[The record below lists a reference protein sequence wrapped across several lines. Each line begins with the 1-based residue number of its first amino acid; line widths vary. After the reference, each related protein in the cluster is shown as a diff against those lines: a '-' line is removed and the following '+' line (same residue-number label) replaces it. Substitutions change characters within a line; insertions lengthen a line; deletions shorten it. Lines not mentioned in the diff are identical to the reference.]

1 MSKDNKQ
8 YLYNIG
14 ARKYVALNDE
24 GSLVLTET
32 PVPMD
37 MSNGEK
43 GILLGNYQQKQWIFV
58 LNQNV
63 EPDKNATV
71 LKTVETDDNRMT
83 DIYSL
88 SGNRIAQ
95 PNHRLNIIKKNDG
108 TMKKVLMK

>member
-43 GILLGNYQQKQWIFV
+43 GILLGMLEIQKW
-58 LNQNV
+58 LGDYLD
-63 EPDKNATV
+63 EEDY
-71 LKTVETDDNRMT
+71 
-83 DIYSL
+83 DI
-88 SGNRIAQ
+88 
-95 PNHRLNIIKKNDG
+95 
-108 TMKKVLMK
+108 

>member
-14 ARKYVALNDE
+14 VRKYIALNDE

-43 GILLGNYQQKQWIFV
+43 GILLGMLEIQKW
-58 LNQNV
+58 LGDYLD
-63 EPDKNATV
+63 EEDY
-71 LKTVETDDNRMT
+71 
-83 DIYSL
+83 DI
-88 SGNRIAQ
+88 
-95 PNHRLNIIKKNDG
+95 
-108 TMKKVLMK
+108 